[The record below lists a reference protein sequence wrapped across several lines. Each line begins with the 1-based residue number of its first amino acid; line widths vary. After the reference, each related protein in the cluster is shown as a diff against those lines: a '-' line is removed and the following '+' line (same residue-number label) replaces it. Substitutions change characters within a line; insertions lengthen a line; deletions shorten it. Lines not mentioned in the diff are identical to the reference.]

1 MTKAIVLKDKVVIAK
16 VTTTSTASYLA
27 GLVGS
32 YRPIAITAE
41 GTRRV
46 YLRKLCK

>member
-1 MTKAIVLKDKVVIAK
+1 MAKTILMKDKVVIAK
-16 VTTTSTASYLA
+16 VTTTATASYLA

-32 YRPIAITAE
+32 FRPVVLTSS
-41 GTRRV
+41 GPRRV

>member
-1 MTKAIVLKDKVVIAK
+1 MAKAIVLKDKVVIAK
-16 VTTTSTASYLA
+16 ITTTATASYLA

-32 YRPIAITAE
+32 FRPVVLTSA
-41 GTRRV
+41 GQRRV

>member
-1 MTKAIVLKDKVVIAK
+1 MAKTILMKNKVVIAK
-16 VTTTSTASYLA
+16 VTTTATASYLA

-41 GTRRV
+41 GPRRV

>member
-1 MTKAIVLKDKVVIAK
+1 MAKVIVLKDKVVIAK
-16 VTTTSTASYLA
+16 VTTSATASYLA

-32 YRPIAITAE
+32 YRPVVLTAT
-41 GTRRV
+41 GPRRM